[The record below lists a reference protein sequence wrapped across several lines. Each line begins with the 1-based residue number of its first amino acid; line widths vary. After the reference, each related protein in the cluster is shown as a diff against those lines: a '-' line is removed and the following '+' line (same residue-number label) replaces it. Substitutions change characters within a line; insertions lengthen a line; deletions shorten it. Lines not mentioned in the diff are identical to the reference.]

1 MSILGLRS
9 NASRILLILLILD
22 ITLYLL
28 SINHYYFV
36 FLNSTGY
43 IFPILLNI
51 ILLCIIGWLGK
62 HEWVFVIAIMLFI
75 FFLFYL
81 YFFSLWRTESKYTFL
96 DSPKKTETLIIR
108 HWVATLGESNF
119 IYMFYKTVG
128 PLGLLLK
135 KVNAQ
140 DLHFVVRF
148 DEKNLTQ
155 EHVLDIYHPR
165 WVSETQVIFRS
176 IEGNKKIILE

>member
-1 MSILGLRS
+1 LSRLRLRS
-9 NASRILLILLILD
+9 NASKILLILLILD

-43 IFPILLNI
+43 IFPTLLNI
-51 ILLCIIGWLGK
+51 VLLCIIGWLGK
-62 HEWVFVIAIMLFI
+62 HEWVFIIAIVLFI

-81 YFFSLWRTESKYTFL
+81 YFFTFWRTESKYTFL
-96 DSPKKTETLIIR
+96 DSPKKTETLVIR

-119 IYMFYKTVG
+119 IYKFYKTVD
-128 PLGLLLK
+128 PLGLLVK
-135 KVNAQ
+135 KVNGQ
-140 DLHFVVRF
+140 DLHFMVRF
-148 DEKNLTQ
+148 GEKDLTQ
-155 EHVLDIYHPR
+155 EQVLDIYHPN

-176 IEGNKKIILE
+176 IEGNKKIIFE